1 MAKNPCESAQ
11 SAYKISFSDSL
22 LGCSNKA
29 ATTAPAAVQRSLRYL
44 NGLIGRLNLRLVIEN
59 TYGIFNQKST
69 NFNRLQE
76 ITMAIT
82 PQTVALSDIHKSFS
96 DVKAKIDRGPVL
108 VLRNNE
114 ATAWMVSPEQWD
126 AMQRAIQA
134 YSQMLEQASR
144 GKPTVTLSE
153 LFERAGVDPE
163 KYEAVPV

>member
-1 MAKNPCESAQ
+1 
-11 SAYKISFSDSL
+11 
-22 LGCSNKA
+22 
-29 ATTAPAAVQRSLRYL
+29 
-44 NGLIGRLNLRLVIEN
+44 
-59 TYGIFNQKST
+59 
-69 NFNRLQE
+69 
-76 ITMAIT
+76 MAIT